1 MTRVILLAAG
11 ASRRFGS
18 QKLLCPFEGRPLW
31 RYAFDAARDAGRPV
45 TVVTRAGLLDGAAAE
60 YGYGLALVPPG
71 LGQSDSVAAGAAAAE
86 EGEGLCF
93 FVCDQPHFSGRTFR
107 KFLDAYEA
115 SGKPMG
121 RVCCGGRMGSPTVFA
136 PSLRPALLSLTGD
149 GGARSLFSGR
159 EEDTFFYPVPELHL
173 VDYDS
178 PWPTQTDKGLAIH
191 GAT

>member
-31 RYAFDAARDAGRPV
+31 RYAFDAAGETGRPV

-71 LGQSDSVAAGAAAAE
+71 LGQGDSVAAGAAAAE
-86 EGEGLCF
+86 EGEGLCV
-93 FVCDQPHFSGRTFR
+93 FVCDQPHFSGLLLRD
-107 KFLDAYEA
+107 FLDAFEI

-121 RVCCGGRMGSPTVFA
+121 RVCCGGHMGSPAAFA
-136 PSLRPALLSLTGD
+136 PVFCSSLMALTGD
-149 GGARSLFSGR
+149 RGARALFSGR
-159 EEDTFFYPVPELHL
+159 EADTFFYPVPERCLM
-173 VDYDS
+173 DYDT
-178 PWPTQTDKGLAIH
+178 PWPTQTDKGLAIR